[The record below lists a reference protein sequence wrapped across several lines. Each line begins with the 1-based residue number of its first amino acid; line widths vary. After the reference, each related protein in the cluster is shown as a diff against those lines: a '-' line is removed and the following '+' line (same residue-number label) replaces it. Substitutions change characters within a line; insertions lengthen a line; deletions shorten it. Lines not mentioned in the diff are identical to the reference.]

1 MHKEEPSHKEIKEI
15 KVSIFKHSVF
25 ALIDL
30 FKWIMKSVSI
40 IFIIGMIALVAI
52 FFCAVYNPDEVM
64 QALEII
70 KSIFNM

>member
-1 MHKEEPSHKEIKEI
+1 
-15 KVSIFKHSVF
+15 
-25 ALIDL
+25 
-30 FKWIMKSVSI
+30 MKSVSI